1 MAVTREELVARAR
14 ELAPIVRERA
24 LLGLEVVDP
33 VF

>member
-24 LLGLEVVDP
+24 SKTEDP